1 MTTKFVWED
10 QIYKLITGSLQ
21 DPIWH
26 AEGDVAT
33 HTRMVVSE
41 MLGHEKFS
49 GLPKVAQ
56 ELLHRT
62 AMLHDIGKPSCTQIE
77 GTRIRNRGHSRA
89 GAVLSRG
96 LLYGEGYDP
105 ELREHLCAL
114 VRSHTTPMHAMNASD
129 DEVRATVLKAS
140 LKLRCD
146 YLTILAQA
154 DNRGRTTPES
164 KEPFISNI
172 GYFEEVAK
180 DQGCLDKP
188 YPFPSDHSKFLYFQ
202 SGGSR
207 DPTYLAHD
215 EPSFEVV
222 IMAGF
227 PAAGKDT
234 WIKKHFSTLPVVSL
248 DEIRKALGVPSGV
261 NQSPVIV
268 KAKEMF
274 KGLLRKKQSFVFNA
288 TNLNADLRLQWVSL
302 AAQYHARIRIVYVE
316 IPLQEL
322 LRRNKARDESV
333 RVPEAF
339 IFKLMDKWGMP
350 HPSEAHVVEYHYGSK

>member
-10 QIYKLITGSLQ
+10 QIYKMLTGSLQ

-26 AEGDVAT
+26 AEGDVAV

-49 GLPKVAQ
+49 GLPKVTQ

-62 AMLHDIGKPSCTQIE
+62 AMLHDIGKPSCTQFE

-105 ELREHLCAL
+105 ELREHVCAL
-114 VRSHTTPMHAMNASD
+114 VRSHTTPMHAMNSGDA
-129 DEVRATVLKAS
+129 EVRHTVLKAS

-172 GYFEEVAK
+172 GYFAEVAK
-180 DQGCLDKP
+180 DQGCFEQP
-188 YPFPSDHSKFLYFQ
+188 YPFFSDHSKFLYFQ
-202 SGGSR
+202 SGGDR
-207 DPTYLAHD
+207 DPAYHAHD
-215 EPSFEVV
+215 DTKFEVV
-222 IMAGF
+222 FMSGF
-227 PAAGKDT
+227 PGAGKDT
-234 WIKKHFSTLPVVSL
+234 WIKKHYSTLPVVSL
-248 DEIRKALGVPSGV
+248 DEIRKTLRISSGS
-261 NQSPVIV
+261 QSPVIV

-274 KGLLRKKQSFVFNA
+274 KELLRKKQSFVFNA
-288 TNLNADLRLQWVSL
+288 TNLNLDLRTPWIQL
-302 AAQYHARIRIVYVE
+302 AAQYNARTRIVYLEV
-316 IPLQEL
+316 PLPEL
-322 LRRNKARDESV
+322 LRRNKTREESARI
-333 RVPEAF
+333 PEYV
-339 IFKLMDKWGMP
+339 IFKMMDKWAMP
-350 HPSEAHVVEYHYGSK
+350 HPAEAHVVEYHYGGR